1 MSKKGSEPKIGP
13 SVTREPLPA
22 LRKRPTQSRSRALV
36 DAVEQACLRILDE
49 TGEASLTV
57 ARIAEISGVA
67 VGSIYQY
74 FPNKDSIIALLYERI
89 LDEESE
95 ELLRVRER
103 LVGVPLKTALRDI
116 LANIVR
122 VETRLFKLN
131 KAFHLRYHSALHL
144 GMWRGPYQTAGE
156 FIEATWLPLLH
167 LYEHEITT
175 EHPALAAYLLGQGLR
190 SVIRSLLEDMPAQLE
205 QPALLDSLVSMAIGC
220 LRPSTSD

>member
-1 MSKKGSEPKIGP
+1 MSKKGSEPKICP

-190 SVIRSLLEDMPAQLE
+190 SVIRSVLEDMPAQLE
-205 QPALLDSLVSMAIGC
+205 HPALLDSLVSMAVGC